1 MPCEMAGRVIKVE
14 VDDIRE
20 ILRRVSPYI
29 VRQWK
34 EVCRELGV
42 PETELLEIETTS
54 YSKKISTLAYR
65 GLCLWFEQMGKLA
78 TKEKLISVL
87 KKNGLRRAEEEVEN
101 LTIKQLTVR
110 PLSSPRISTRV
121 RSAKRRKSSGNPP
134 SLQRLRSGS
143 AKCTRIRSAKLKYTK
158 EEKPSDLSLRLRVSQ
173 IASQED
179 VNGYWREKCRDL
191 CESFYTY
198 VADNCEDYVI
208 GLEHALD
215 MSDVVVNDVRR
226 DTVIIASVQCG
237 NLGALESINQMYK
250 SKRLTSLC
258 QAVFINEQVLKS
270 LGIKSLT
277 LDLSIDPDDLEECR
291 DYLLSRKF
299 KESTIFH
306 PTDALAAPR
315 NEEPSIE
322 RIPQLSEKQKRR
334 TKDMSGC
341 QSRFILKLEKLKR
354 RYTAFEEH
362 TNEFLRT
369 LQIVLPKGQESIS
382 NLAGLIR
389 LHSYL
394 LSSSGVGS
402 GVRTDLVREY
412 LAIVNNIRLYLENF
426 REECDEMLSDS
437 ESDDG
442 DSDYSEKIVKCLI
455 ENVEDM
461 LQVDHI
467 FEEDTT
473 VLDRKLS
480 SYEQT
485 FCGMLC
491 YIPLLCEKLSTVLY
505 TLPTNTNVQPKPS
518 TCT

>member
-1 MPCEMAGRVIKVE
+1 MAGRVIKVE

-121 RSAKRRKSSGNPP
+121 RSAKRRKSSAGNPP

-518 TCT
+518 TFT

>member
-518 TCT
+518 TFT

>member
-258 QAVFINEQVLKS
+258 QPVFINEQVLKS

-442 DSDYSEKIVKCLI
+442 DSDYSGKIVKCLI

-518 TCT
+518 TFT